1 MENSENKEKLNIQ
14 VPKSNKNDEFVNEK
28 NSILKWL
35 FIQEI
40 EKQNITKAICKLKI
54 IDKSISTGIG
64 FFCEIRSNEM
74 KILIT
79 NNHLINQKF
88 LDKKGKLTYIINNN
102 DEQEEKII
110 NLDLERYTYTNEE
123 YDYTIIEI
131 IDEDNIDY
139 FLTAD
144 EDLFSKIGFKNERI
158 FSFEY
163 PKEEKISFSVGKIT
177 KIENNYL
184 FYDLGTYYGSSGS
197 PLISLESLKV
207 IGLHKGVTKPN
218 NLKLKKNIGISL
230 KIVFQNIPI
239 KTNLSEKNMIKCEY
253 FIKNE
258 DLNKRVQVYN
268 NQYNIENKI
277 KQVSIY
283 EESEEKPKIID
294 GIYKFKK
301 QGKYFIKYYFEDT
314 INNLK
319 SMFSNCLSLYKV
331 NSMVFPDNN
340 IIIIS
345 DMFNGC
351 KSLKEI
357 NFSSFNTNNVTSMSN
372 LFYDCIS
379 LKRIKF
385 SKFNTN
391 NVKDMSNIF
400 SNCNSLEEI
409 NLSSFNTNYV
419 KDMSNMFANCNSL
432 EEINLSTFNTNNVKD
447 MSNMFANCNS
457 LKEINLSSFNTN
469 NVESMSNM
477 FSRCSSLKEIN
488 LSSFNTN
495 NVKNMSNMFSRCS
508 SLKEINLSSFNTNN
522 VKNMS
527 NMFEECNSLKKINV
541 SSFNTNNVVSMSNM
555 FCGCSS
561 LEEIDLSSFKVNNA
575 EIYLMFYGCFSLKKI
590 NSNDKSIKEEY
601 KKNK

>member
-1 MENSENKEKLNIQ
+1 MEKGENKENLNIQ
-14 VPKSNKNDEFVNEK
+14 VSNSNKNDEYFNEQ
-28 NSILKWL
+28 NSILEWF
-35 FIQEI
+35 FIKEI
-40 EKQNITKAICKLKI
+40 EKTNITKAICKLKI
-54 IDKSISTGIG
+54 IDKSLSTGTG
-64 FFCEIRSNEM
+64 FFCEIRSKEM
-74 KILIT
+74 KVLLT
-79 NNHLINQKF
+79 NNHLINQKI
-88 LDKKGKLTYIINNN
+88 LDKKGKLTYIISNNH
-102 DEQEEKII
+102 EQEEKII
-110 NLDLERYTYTNEE
+110 NLDLERYTYTNEK

-144 EDLFSKIGFKNERI
+144 EDLISKIGFKNERI

-163 PKEEKISFSVGKIT
+163 PKEEKISFSFGKIT

-184 FYDLGTYYGSSGS
+184 FYDLGTDYGSSGS
-197 PLISLESLKV
+197 PIISLETLKV

-230 KIVFQNIPI
+230 IIVFQNIPI
-239 KTNLSEKNMIKCEY
+239 KTNPSEKNMIKCEY

-258 DLNKRVQVYN
+258 DLDKRVRVYN
-268 NQYNIENKI
+268 NRYNIEEKI
-277 KQVSIY
+277 KDVSIY
-283 EESEEKPKIID
+283 EDSEEKPKIID

-319 SMFSNCLSLYKV
+319 SMFSNCLSLCKV

-391 NVKDMSNIF
+391 
-400 SNCNSLEEI
+400 
-409 NLSSFNTNYV
+409 YV
-419 KDMSNMFANCNSL
+419 KDMSNMFANCN
-432 EEINLSTFNTNNVKD
+432 
-447 MSNMFANCNS
+447 
-457 LKEINLSSFNTN
+457 
-469 NVESMSNM
+469 
-477 FSRCSSLKEIN
+477 
-488 LSSFNTN
+488 
-495 NVKNMSNMFSRCS
+495 
-508 SLKEINLSSFNTNN
+508 
-522 VKNMS
+522 
-527 NMFEECNSLKKINV
+527 
-541 SSFNTNNVVSMSNM
+541 
-555 FCGCSS
+555 
-561 LEEIDLSSFKVNNA
+561 
-575 EIYLMFYGCFSLKKI
+575 
-590 NSNDKSIKEEY
+590 
-601 KKNK
+601 